1 MRLLMLATLGGG
13 IGAGIRYLTQVAMVR
28 ALGPAFPWWTFA
40 INVSGS
46 FAMGVIATM
55 VMLRFDGSPE
65 LRAFLATGILG
76 GFTTF
81 SAFSLDAA
89 NLMSKHENGAAAFY
103 ILGSVGLSIAGLY
116 AGVALAKAIWS

>member
-1 MRLLMLATLGGG
+1 MRLLMLATVGGG
-13 IGAGIRYLTQVAMVR
+13 IGAGIRYLVQAAMVR

-55 VMLRFDGSPE
+55 VMLRYEGSIE
-65 LRAFLATGILG
+65 LRTFLATGILG

-89 NLMSKHENGAAAFY
+89 NLMEKHQNGAAAFY
-103 ILGSVGLSIAGLY
+103 VLGSVGFSILGLY
-116 AGVALAKAIWS
+116 AGVALAKAVWG

>member
-1 MRLLMLATLGGG
+1 MRLLMLATVGGG
-13 IGAGIRYLTQVAMVR
+13 IGAGIRYLVQVGMIR

-40 INVSGS
+40 INITGS

-55 VMLRFDGSPE
+55 VALRFDNSPE
-65 LRAFLATGILG
+65 VRTFLATGILG

-89 NLMSKHENGAAAFY
+89 NLMDRHDYGWASGYVA
-103 ILGSVGLSIAGLY
+103 GSVILSIFALY
-116 AGVALAKAIWS
+116 AGIALAKAIWS